1 MLPANGGT
9 TTLCT
14 VMLGVLDLDR
24 ATAFYAH
31 TLGLTLRGRSGGHAM
46 FDAGSLT
53 LVLSTEIA
61 KKNGLHGPIPVEFTF
76 RVDKLKPT
84 IEHLLR
90 AGVAFH
96 GDPRPLAAGEWH
108 AQFDDP
114 DGHRLS
120 IIGQMTEEESKKI
133 QQPSAVGMP
142 PLTR

>member
-1 MLPANGGT
+1 
-9 TTLCT
+9 
-14 VMLGVLDLDR
+14 MLGVMDLDR

-31 TLGLTLRGRSGGHAM
+31 TIGLPLRGRSGGHAM

-61 KKNGLHGPIPVEFTF
+61 KNHGLHGAIPVEFTF
-76 RVDKLKPT
+76 RVDALKPT

-90 AGVAFH
+90 AGVNFH
-96 GDPRPLAAGEWH
+96 GDPKPLAAGDWH

-120 IIGQMTEEESKKI
+120 IIGPMTAEEAKKI
-133 QQPSAVGMP
+133 QQPSTVGMP
-142 PLTR
+142 PLR